1 MSLRQVFRVISKLEE
16 LVLAWGI
23 IAMAALTV
31 FNVASRSLFGVSLAY
46 VEELS
51 QFLIILITFVGL
63 SYGASNGRHIRMT
76 ALYDQLPRRWRKGL
90 MVVIAGST
98 ALLLFL
104 LAWYGVRYVLTVA
117 ELGTVSPALQ
127 VPFWVVYLAAPV
139 GLVLAGIQYVLTVV
153 RNLLEPDVYLSF
165 DKKDEYEP
173 VETGRI

>member
-23 IAMAALTV
+23 LVMAALTV
-31 FNVASRSLFGVSLAY
+31 LNVASRSLFGVSLAY
-46 VEELS
+46 AEELS
-51 QFLIILITFVGL
+51 QFLIILVTFVGL
-63 SYGASNGRHIRMT
+63 SYGASHGRHIRMT

-90 MVVIAGST
+90 MVVITGTTS
-98 ALLLFL
+98 LLMFL
-104 LAWYGVRYVLTVA
+104 LAWYGVRYVLTVE

-127 VPFWVVYLAAPV
+127 MPFWLVYLAAPV
-139 GLVLAGIQYVLTVV
+139 GLVLAGIQYALTVV

-165 DKKDEYEP
+165 EKKDEYEP